1 MVYPHTQVRGDMGQ
15 GCERCKIMV
24 YPHTQVWGDTGQECE
39 RCKIMVYPHTQV
51 RGIWDRCESGVRS
64 WFTHILRYGG
74 YGTGV
79 REV

>member
-1 MVYPHTQVRGDMGQ
+1 MGQ
-15 GCERCKIMV
+15 ECERCKIMV
-24 YPHTQVWGDTGQECE
+24 YPHTQVWGNMGQEYE

-51 RGIWDRCESGVRS
+51 RGIWDRSVRGVRS
-64 WFTHILRYGG
+64 WSTSTLRYGG